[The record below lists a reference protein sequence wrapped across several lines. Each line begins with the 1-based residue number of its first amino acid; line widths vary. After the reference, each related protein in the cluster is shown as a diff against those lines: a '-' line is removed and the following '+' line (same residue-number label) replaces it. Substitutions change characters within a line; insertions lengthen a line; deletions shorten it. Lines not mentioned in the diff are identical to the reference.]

1 MPNEKRSKSL
11 SLAFDKASARTIDK
25 DGRMHVSRSN
35 ISKANVCPYMGKEIP
50 GWQSLG
56 LDANKIYR
64 LYRDPEELAK
74 GAATFNNLPILL
86 DHTYVSAEKP
96 EKERVIG
103 SMSGVEFGD
112 PYLAADLCFWD
123 KAVIDAINEEAIEEL
138 SSAYHYKADMTPGT
152 TPEGEAFD
160 GVMRDIVGNHLALVE
175 KGRAGSDVI
184 VADSA
189 NEILWHQLAKASS
202 DDLVTL
208 IRQKLKTPQEA
219 FAALGIDPV
228 LAFSVGGLRN
238 VTAADSDPFYKKESA
253 MKQTKLGK
261 ALMVTLSA
269 ASPKIAQDSALLGL
283 VGGAVKKTFD
293 KQKVIQAICAM
304 DEDIDA
310 EKADEIIDA
319 VLGVEEEP
327 KPTEPKPVMDEDDG
341 GAKSKHAEI
350 IDYLKSKGLDAS
362 DLEAVGNMLTRM
374 DRPYASDED
383 VQAKVEEEVKTAAD
397 SLRQE
402 IKQHYAELDKAR
414 SAVRPV
420 VGEVIG
426 MDSAADVYKFALKH
440 MNVDFAG
447 MPDAGLSKLFAVA
460 ATKKSEPSR
469 PVAMDSASVKKAIPG
484 LDRFRTA

>member
-1 MPNEKRSKSL
+1 MPSEKRSKSL

-64 LYRDPEELAK
+64 LYRDPQELAK

-175 KGRAGSDVI
+175 KGRAGADVI
-184 VADSA
+184 V
-189 NEILWHQLAKASS
+189 
-202 DDLVTL
+202 
-208 IRQKLKTPQEA
+208 
-219 FAALGIDPV
+219 
-228 LAFSVGGLRN
+228 
-238 VTAADSDPFYKKESA
+238 ADSDPFYKKESA

-293 KQKVIQAICAM
+293 KQKVVKAICAM

-319 VLGVEEEP
+319 VLGVEEEL

-402 IKQHYAELDKAR
+402 IKLHYAELDKAR

>member
-25 DGRMHVSRSN
+25 DGRMHVARSN
-35 ISKANVCPYMGKEIP
+35 ISKAQVSPYLGKEIP

-96 EKERVIG
+96 AKERVIG

-189 NEILWHQLAKASS
+189 NEILWHQLAKA
-202 DDLVTL
+202 LH
-208 IRQKLKTPQEA
+208 
-219 FAALGIDPV
+219 
-228 LAFSVGGLRN
+228 
-238 VTAADSDPFYKKESA
+238 
-253 MKQTKLGK
+253 
-261 ALMVTLSA
+261 
-269 ASPKIAQDSALLGL
+269 
-283 VGGAVKKTFD
+283 
-293 KQKVIQAICAM
+293 AI
-304 DEDIDA
+304 
-310 EKADEIIDA
+310 
-319 VLGVEEEP
+319 
-327 KPTEPKPVMDEDDG
+327 
-341 GAKSKHAEI
+341 
-350 IDYLKSKGLDAS
+350 
-362 DLEAVGNMLTRM
+362 
-374 DRPYASDED
+374 
-383 VQAKVEEEVKTAAD
+383 
-397 SLRQE
+397 
-402 IKQHYAELDKAR
+402 
-414 SAVRPV
+414 
-420 VGEVIG
+420 
-426 MDSAADVYKFALKH
+426 
-440 MNVDFAG
+440 
-447 MPDAGLSKLFAVA
+447 
-460 ATKKSEPSR
+460 
-469 PVAMDSASVKKAIPG
+469 
-484 LDRFRTA
+484 

>member
-1 MPNEKRSKSL
+1 MPSVKRSNSL

-50 GWQSLG
+50 MWQSLG

-64 LYRDPEELAK
+64 LYRDPQELAK

-175 KGRAGSDVI
+175 KGRAGADVI
-184 VADSA
+184 V
-189 NEILWHQLAKASS
+189 
-202 DDLVTL
+202 
-208 IRQKLKTPQEA
+208 
-219 FAALGIDPV
+219 
-228 LAFSVGGLRN
+228 
-238 VTAADSDPFYKKESA
+238 ADSDPFYKKESA

-261 ALMVTLSA
+261 ALMVTLAA

-293 KQKVIQAICAM
+293 KQKVVKAICAM

-402 IKQHYAELDKAR
+402 IKLHYAELDKAR

>member
-1 MPNEKRSKSL
+1 MPSEKRSKSL

-64 LYRDPEELAK
+64 LYRDPQELAK

-175 KGRAGSDVI
+175 KGRAGADVI
-184 VADSA
+184 V
-189 NEILWHQLAKASS
+189 
-202 DDLVTL
+202 
-208 IRQKLKTPQEA
+208 
-219 FAALGIDPV
+219 
-228 LAFSVGGLRN
+228 
-238 VTAADSDPFYKKESA
+238 ADSDPFYKKESA

-402 IKQHYAELDKAR
+402 IKLHYAELDKAR

>member
-1 MPNEKRSKSL
+1 MPSVKRSNSP

-56 LDANKIYR
+56 LDADKIYR

-74 GAATFNNLPILL
+74 SAATFNNLPILL

-103 SMSGVEFGD
+103 SMSGVEFD
-112 PYLAADLCFWD
+112 TPYLAADLCFWD
-123 KAVIDAINEEAIEEL
+123 KSAIDAINAEAIEEL

-175 KGRAGSDVI
+175 RGRAGSDVI
-184 VADSA
+184 VADS
-189 NEILWHQLAKASS
+189 
-202 DDLVTL
+202 
-208 IRQKLKTPQEA
+208 
-219 FAALGIDPV
+219 
-228 LAFSVGGLRN
+228 
-238 VTAADSDPFYKKESA
+238 DPFFKKESA

-293 KQKVIQAICAM
+293 KQKVVQAICAM
-304 DEDIDA
+304 DEEIDA

-319 VLGVEEEP
+319 VLGVEDEP
-327 KPTEPKPVMDEDDG
+327 KPVEPKPVMDEDDG

-383 VQAKVEEEVKTAAD
+383 MQAKVEEEVKTAAD
-397 SLRQE
+397 SLRKE

-440 MNVDFAG
+440 MGIDYSG

-460 ATKKSEPSR
+460 ATKKAEPSR

>member
-56 LDANKIYR
+56 LDADKIYR

-123 KAVIDAINEEAIEEL
+123 KAAIDAINAEAIEEL

-175 KGRAGSDVI
+175 KGRAGADVI
-184 VADSA
+184 V
-189 NEILWHQLAKASS
+189 
-202 DDLVTL
+202 
-208 IRQKLKTPQEA
+208 
-219 FAALGIDPV
+219 
-228 LAFSVGGLRN
+228 
-238 VTAADSDPFYKKESA
+238 ADSDPFYKKESA

-283 VGGAVKKTFD
+283 VGGAVKKSFD
-293 KQKVIQAICAM
+293 KQKVVQAICAM

-327 KPTEPKPVMDEDDG
+327 KPVEPKPVEDEDDG

-402 IKQHYAELDKAR
+402 IKLHYAELDKAR

-447 MPDAGLSKLFAVA
+447 MPDAGLPKLFAVA

>member
-1 MPNEKRSKSL
+1 MKIGKPTI
-11 SLAFDKASARTIDK
+11 AFDKASSRTIDK
-25 DGRMHVSRSN
+25 DGRMHVARSN

-50 GWQSLG
+50 GWQDLG
-56 LDANKIYR
+56 LDADKIYR

-74 GAATFNNLPILL
+74 GAASFNNLPILL

-103 SMSGVEFGD
+103 SMSGAEFGD

-123 KAVIDAINEEAIEEL
+123 KNAIDAINAEAIDEL
-138 SSAYHYKADMTPGT
+138 SSAYRYKADMTPGT

-184 VADSA
+184 VADS
-189 NEILWHQLAKASS
+189 
-202 DDLVTL
+202 
-208 IRQKLKTPQEA
+208 
-219 FAALGIDPV
+219 
-228 LAFSVGGLRN
+228 
-238 VTAADSDPFYKKESA
+238 DPFYKRKSA

-293 KQKVIQAICAM
+293 KAKVVKAICAM
-304 DEDIDA
+304 DEEIDA

-327 KPTEPKPVMDEDDG
+327 TPMEPKPAADENDD

-350 IDYLKSKGLDAS
+350 IDYLKSKGLDAA

-374 DRPYASDED
+374 DRPFASDED
-383 VQAKVEEEVKTAAD
+383 MAAKVEEEVKTAAD
-397 SLRQE
+397 SLRTE
-402 IKQHYAELDKAR
+402 LKKHYADLDKAR

-420 VGEVIG
+420 VGEVLG

-440 MNVDFAG
+440 MNVDFTG

-460 ATKKSEPSR
+460 ATKKSETSR

>member
-1 MPNEKRSKSL
+1 MPNEKRSNSL

-64 LYRDPEELAK
+64 LYRDPQELAK

-175 KGRAGSDVI
+175 KGRAGADVI
-184 VADSA
+184 V
-189 NEILWHQLAKASS
+189 
-202 DDLVTL
+202 
-208 IRQKLKTPQEA
+208 
-219 FAALGIDPV
+219 
-228 LAFSVGGLRN
+228 
-238 VTAADSDPFYKKESA
+238 ADSDPFYKKESA

-283 VGGAVKKTFD
+283 VGGAVKKSFD
-293 KQKVIQAICAM
+293 KQKVVQAICAM

-327 KPTEPKPVMDEDDG
+327 KPVEPKPVMDEDDG

-374 DRPYASDED
+374 DRPFASDED

-402 IKQHYAELDKAR
+402 IKLHYAELDKAR

-447 MPDAGLSKLFAVA
+447 MPDAGLSKLFSVA

>member
-1 MPNEKRSKSL
+1 
-11 SLAFDKASARTIDK
+11 
-25 DGRMHVSRSN
+25 MHVSRSN

-50 GWQSLG
+50 GWKELG
-56 LDANKIYR
+56 LDAEKIYR

-123 KAVIDAINEEAIEEL
+123 KAAIDAINAEAIEEL

-184 VADSA
+184 VADS
-189 NEILWHQLAKASS
+189 
-202 DDLVTL
+202 
-208 IRQKLKTPQEA
+208 
-219 FAALGIDPV
+219 
-228 LAFSVGGLRN
+228 
-238 VTAADSDPFYKKESA
+238 DPFYKKESA

-293 KQKVIQAICAM
+293 KQKVVQAICAM
-304 DEDIDA
+304 DEEIDA

-327 KPTEPKPVMDEDDG
+327 KPVEVKPAEDEDDG

-350 IDYLKSKGLDAS
+350 IDFLKSKGLDAS

-383 VQAKVEEEVKTAAD
+383 MQAKVEEEVKTAAD
-397 SLRQE
+397 SLRNE
-402 IKQHYAELDKAR
+402 LKQHYAELDKAR

-460 ATKKSEPSR
+460 ATKKPEPQR
-469 PVAMDSASVKKAIPG
+469 ALGMDSAAKKKLDIPG
-484 LDRFRTA
+484 LERFNF

>member
-56 LDANKIYR
+56 LDADKIYR

-123 KAVIDAINEEAIEEL
+123 KAAIDAINAEAIEEL

-160 GVMRDIVGNHLALVE
+160 GVMRDIIGNHLALVE
-175 KGRAGSDVI
+175 RGRAGSDVI
-184 VADSA
+184 VADS
-189 NEILWHQLAKASS
+189 
-202 DDLVTL
+202 
-208 IRQKLKTPQEA
+208 
-219 FAALGIDPV
+219 
-228 LAFSVGGLRN
+228 
-238 VTAADSDPFYKKESA
+238 DPFFKKESA

-261 ALMVTLSA
+261 ALMVTLAA

-293 KQKVIQAICAM
+293 KQKVVKAICAM
-304 DEDIDA
+304 DEDL
-310 EKADEIIDA
+310 EPYKADEIIDA
-319 VLGVEEEP
+319 VLGVEDNPEPQEFDRAPEEP
-327 KPTEPKPVMDEDDG
+327 KAQDEDDG
-341 GAKSKHAEI
+341 GEKSKHAEI
-350 IDYLKSKGLDAS
+350 IDFLKSKGLDAS

-397 SLRQE
+397 SLRKE

-414 SAVRPV
+414 AAVRPV

-440 MNVDFAG
+440 MNVDFSG

-469 PVAMDSASVKKAIPG
+469 PVAMDSAAVNQAIPG
-484 LDRFRTA
+484 LDRFS

>member
-64 LYRDPEELAK
+64 LYRDPQELAK

-175 KGRAGSDVI
+175 RGRAGSDVI
-184 VADSA
+184 VADS
-189 NEILWHQLAKASS
+189 
-202 DDLVTL
+202 
-208 IRQKLKTPQEA
+208 
-219 FAALGIDPV
+219 
-228 LAFSVGGLRN
+228 
-238 VTAADSDPFYKKESA
+238 DPFFKKESA

-283 VGGAVKKTFD
+283 VGGAVKKSFD
-293 KQKVIQAICAM
+293 KQKVVQAICAM

-350 IDYLKSKGLDAS
+350 IDYLKTKGLDAS

-374 DRPYASDED
+374 DRPFASDED

-397 SLRQE
+397 SLRKE

>member
-35 ISKANVCPYMGKEIP
+35 ISKANVCPYIGKEIP

-64 LYRDPEELAK
+64 LYRDPQELAK

-175 KGRAGSDVI
+175 KGRAGADVI
-184 VADSA
+184 V
-189 NEILWHQLAKASS
+189 
-202 DDLVTL
+202 
-208 IRQKLKTPQEA
+208 
-219 FAALGIDPV
+219 
-228 LAFSVGGLRN
+228 
-238 VTAADSDPFYKKESA
+238 ADSDPFYKKESA

-293 KQKVIQAICAM
+293 KQKVVKAICAM

-402 IKQHYAELDKAR
+402 IKLHYAELDKAR

>member
-50 GWQSLG
+50 GWHSLG
-56 LDANKIYR
+56 LDADKIYR
-64 LYRDPEELAK
+64 LYRDPQELAK

-123 KAVIDAINEEAIEEL
+123 KAAIDAINAEAIEEL

-184 VADSA
+184 VADS
-189 NEILWHQLAKASS
+189 
-202 DDLVTL
+202 
-208 IRQKLKTPQEA
+208 
-219 FAALGIDPV
+219 
-228 LAFSVGGLRN
+228 
-238 VTAADSDPFYKKESA
+238 DPFYKKESA

-293 KQKVIQAICAM
+293 KQKVVQAICAM
-304 DEDIDA
+304 DEDIEA

-397 SLRQE
+397 SLRKE

>member
-25 DGRMHVSRSN
+25 DGRMHVSRSK

-56 LDANKIYR
+56 LDADKIYR

-96 EKERVIG
+96 EKDRVIG

-123 KAVIDAINEEAIEEL
+123 KAAIDAINAEAIEEL

-175 KGRAGSDVI
+175 KGRAGADVI
-184 VADSA
+184 V
-189 NEILWHQLAKASS
+189 
-202 DDLVTL
+202 
-208 IRQKLKTPQEA
+208 
-219 FAALGIDPV
+219 
-228 LAFSVGGLRN
+228 
-238 VTAADSDPFYKKESA
+238 ADSDPFYKKESA

-283 VGGAVKKTFD
+283 VGGAVKKSFD
-293 KQKVIQAICAM
+293 KQKVVQAICAM
-304 DEDIDA
+304 DEELEP

-319 VLGVEEEP
+319 VLGVEDNPEPQEFDRAPEEP
-327 KPTEPKPVMDEDDG
+327 KAQDEDDG

-350 IDYLKSKGLDAS
+350 IDFLKSKGLDAS

-397 SLRQE
+397 SLRKE

-414 SAVRPV
+414 AAVRPV

-469 PVAMDSASVKKAIPG
+469 PVAMDSAAVNQAIPG
-484 LDRFRTA
+484 LDRFS

>member
-1 MPNEKRSKSL
+1 MPSEKRSKSL

-56 LDANKIYR
+56 LDADKIYR
-64 LYRDPEELAK
+64 LYRDPQELAK

-175 KGRAGSDVI
+175 RGRAGSDVI
-184 VADSA
+184 VADS
-189 NEILWHQLAKASS
+189 
-202 DDLVTL
+202 
-208 IRQKLKTPQEA
+208 
-219 FAALGIDPV
+219 
-228 LAFSVGGLRN
+228 
-238 VTAADSDPFYKKESA
+238 DPFFKKESA

-293 KQKVIQAICAM
+293 KQKVVQAICAM

-402 IKQHYAELDKAR
+402 IKLHYAELDKAR

-447 MPDAGLSKLFAVA
+447 MPDSGLSKLFAVA
-460 ATKKSEPSR
+460 ATSKKAEPSR

>member
-1 MPNEKRSKSL
+1 
-11 SLAFDKASARTIDK
+11 
-25 DGRMHVSRSN
+25 MHVSRSN

-64 LYRDPEELAK
+64 LYRDPQELAK

-175 KGRAGSDVI
+175 KGRAGADVI
-184 VADSA
+184 V
-189 NEILWHQLAKASS
+189 
-202 DDLVTL
+202 
-208 IRQKLKTPQEA
+208 
-219 FAALGIDPV
+219 
-228 LAFSVGGLRN
+228 
-238 VTAADSDPFYKKESA
+238 ADSDPFYKKESA

-293 KQKVIQAICAM
+293 KQKVVKAICAM

>member
-1 MPNEKRSKSL
+1 MPSVKRSNSL

-64 LYRDPEELAK
+64 LYRDPQELAK

-123 KAVIDAINEEAIEEL
+123 KAAIDAINAEAIEEL

-160 GVMRDIVGNHLALVE
+160 GVMRDIIGNHLALVE
-175 KGRAGSDVI
+175 RGRAGSDVI
-184 VADSA
+184 VADS
-189 NEILWHQLAKASS
+189 
-202 DDLVTL
+202 
-208 IRQKLKTPQEA
+208 
-219 FAALGIDPV
+219 
-228 LAFSVGGLRN
+228 
-238 VTAADSDPFYKKESA
+238 DPFFKKESA

-261 ALMVTLSA
+261 ALMVTLAA

-283 VGGAVKKTFD
+283 VGGAVKKSFD
-293 KQKVIQAICAM
+293 KQKVVQAICAM
-304 DEDIDA
+304 DEDMEP

-341 GAKSKHAEI
+341 GEKSKHAEI
-350 IDYLKSKGLDAS
+350 IDFLKSKGLDAS
-362 DLEAVGNMLTRM
+362 DLEAVGNMLTRR

-397 SLRQE
+397 SLRKE

-460 ATKKSEPSR
+460 AAKKSEPSR

>member
-64 LYRDPEELAK
+64 LYRDPQELAK

-175 KGRAGSDVI
+175 KGRAGADVI
-184 VADSA
+184 V
-189 NEILWHQLAKASS
+189 
-202 DDLVTL
+202 
-208 IRQKLKTPQEA
+208 
-219 FAALGIDPV
+219 
-228 LAFSVGGLRN
+228 
-238 VTAADSDPFYKKESA
+238 ADSDPFYKKESA

-310 EKADEIIDA
+310 EKADEIIVA

-402 IKQHYAELDKAR
+402 IKLHYAELDKAR

>member
-1 MPNEKRSKSL
+1 MN
-11 SLAFDKASARTIDK
+11 
-25 DGRMHVSRSN
+25 
-35 ISKANVCPYMGKEIP
+35 
-50 GWQSLG
+50 
-56 LDANKIYR
+56 
-64 LYRDPEELAK
+64 
-74 GAATFNNLPILL
+74 
-86 DHTYVSAEKP
+86 
-96 EKERVIG
+96 
-103 SMSGVEFGD
+103 
-112 PYLAADLCFWD
+112 
-123 KAVIDAINEEAIEEL
+123 
-138 SSAYHYKADMTPGT
+138 
-152 TPEGEAFD
+152 
-160 GVMRDIVGNHLALVE
+160 
-175 KGRAGSDVI
+175 
-184 VADSA
+184 
-189 NEILWHQLAKASS
+189 
-202 DDLVTL
+202 DLVTL
-208 IRQKLKTPQEA
+208 LKQKFKNPQEA
-219 FAALGIDPV
+219 LAALGIDPV

-261 ALMVTLSA
+261 ALMVTLAA

-293 KQKVIQAICAM
+293 KQKVVQAICAM

-327 KPTEPKPVMDEDDG
+327 KPVEIKPAEDEDDG

-397 SLRQE
+397 SLRKE

-469 PVAMDSASVKKAIPG
+469 PVAMDSATVNQAIPG
-484 LDRFRTA
+484 LDRFS

>member
-123 KAVIDAINEEAIEEL
+123 KAAIDAINAEAIEEL

-160 GVMRDIVGNHLALVE
+160 GVMRDIIGNHLALVE
-175 KGRAGSDVI
+175 RGRAGSDVI
-184 VADSA
+184 VADS
-189 NEILWHQLAKASS
+189 
-202 DDLVTL
+202 
-208 IRQKLKTPQEA
+208 
-219 FAALGIDPV
+219 
-228 LAFSVGGLRN
+228 
-238 VTAADSDPFYKKESA
+238 DPFFKKESA

-261 ALMVTLSA
+261 ALMVTLAA

-293 KQKVIQAICAM
+293 KQKVVQAICAM

-319 VLGVEEEP
+319 VLGVEDEP

-341 GAKSKHAEI
+341 GEKSKHAEI

-374 DRPYASDED
+374 DRPFASDED

-397 SLRQE
+397 SLRKE

-414 SAVRPV
+414 SAVRTV

-447 MPDAGLSKLFAVA
+447 MPDSGLATMFAAVSGQ
-460 ATKKSEPSR
+460 KSKSETI
-469 PVAMDSASVKKAIPG
+469 AKDSAISLRSAGKSMRDRFPG
-484 LDRFRTA
+484 LKNIK

>member
-1 MPNEKRSKSL
+1 MPSVKRSNSL

-50 GWQSLG
+50 MWQSLG

-64 LYRDPEELAK
+64 LYRDPQELAK

-175 KGRAGSDVI
+175 KGRAGADVI
-184 VADSA
+184 V
-189 NEILWHQLAKASS
+189 
-202 DDLVTL
+202 
-208 IRQKLKTPQEA
+208 
-219 FAALGIDPV
+219 
-228 LAFSVGGLRN
+228 
-238 VTAADSDPFYKKESA
+238 ADSDPFYKKESA

-293 KQKVIQAICAM
+293 KQKVVKAICAM

-402 IKQHYAELDKAR
+402 IKLHYAELDKAR

>member
-11 SLAFDKASARTIDK
+11 NLAFDKASARTIDK

-56 LDANKIYR
+56 IDADKIYR

-184 VADSA
+184 VADS
-189 NEILWHQLAKASS
+189 
-202 DDLVTL
+202 
-208 IRQKLKTPQEA
+208 
-219 FAALGIDPV
+219 
-228 LAFSVGGLRN
+228 
-238 VTAADSDPFYKKESA
+238 DPFYKKESA

-293 KQKVIQAICAM
+293 KQKVVKAVCAM
-304 DEDIDA
+304 DEA
-310 EKADEIIDA
+310 MEPEKADEIIDA

-327 KPTEPKPVMDEDDG
+327 KPVEPKPVEDEDDG
-341 GAKSKHAEI
+341 SAKSKHAEI

-402 IKQHYAELDKAR
+402 IKLHYAELDKAR

-447 MPDAGLSKLFAVA
+447 MPDAGLPKLFAVA

>member
-1 MPNEKRSKSL
+1 MPSEKRSKSL

-64 LYRDPEELAK
+64 LYRDPQELAK

-103 SMSGVEFGD
+103 SMSGVEFGN

-175 KGRAGSDVI
+175 KGRAGADVI
-184 VADSA
+184 V
-189 NEILWHQLAKASS
+189 
-202 DDLVTL
+202 
-208 IRQKLKTPQEA
+208 
-219 FAALGIDPV
+219 
-228 LAFSVGGLRN
+228 
-238 VTAADSDPFYKKESA
+238 ADSDPFYKKESA

-293 KQKVIQAICAM
+293 KQKVVKAICAM

-402 IKQHYAELDKAR
+402 IKLHYAELDKAR

>member
-35 ISKANVCPYMGKEIP
+35 ISKAQVSPYLGKEIP

-64 LYRDPEELAK
+64 LYRDPQELAK

-175 KGRAGSDVI
+175 RGRAGSDVI
-184 VADSA
+184 VADS
-189 NEILWHQLAKASS
+189 
-202 DDLVTL
+202 
-208 IRQKLKTPQEA
+208 
-219 FAALGIDPV
+219 
-228 LAFSVGGLRN
+228 
-238 VTAADSDPFYKKESA
+238 DPFFKKESA

-261 ALMVTLSA
+261 ALMVTLAA

-293 KQKVIQAICAM
+293 KQKVVKAICAM

-327 KPTEPKPVMDEDDG
+327 KPVEPKPVMDEDDG

-397 SLRQE
+397 SLRKE
-402 IKQHYAELDKAR
+402 IKLHYAELDKAR

>member
-1 MPNEKRSKSL
+1 
-11 SLAFDKASARTIDK
+11 
-25 DGRMHVSRSN
+25 MHVSRSN

-64 LYRDPEELAK
+64 LYRDPKELAK

-123 KAVIDAINEEAIEEL
+123 KAAIDAINAEAIEEL

-184 VADSA
+184 VADS
-189 NEILWHQLAKASS
+189 
-202 DDLVTL
+202 
-208 IRQKLKTPQEA
+208 
-219 FAALGIDPV
+219 
-228 LAFSVGGLRN
+228 
-238 VTAADSDPFYKKESA
+238 DPFYKKESA

-283 VGGAVKKTFD
+283 VGGAVKKSFD
-293 KQKVIQAICAM
+293 KQKVVQAICAM
-304 DEDIDA
+304 DEDIEA

-374 DRPYASDED
+374 DRPFASDED

-397 SLRQE
+397 SLRKE

>member
-123 KAVIDAINEEAIEEL
+123 KSVIDAINEEAIEEL

-160 GVMRDIVGNHLALVE
+160 GVMRDIIGNHLALVE
-175 KGRAGSDVI
+175 RGRAGSDVI
-184 VADSA
+184 VADS
-189 NEILWHQLAKASS
+189 
-202 DDLVTL
+202 
-208 IRQKLKTPQEA
+208 
-219 FAALGIDPV
+219 
-228 LAFSVGGLRN
+228 
-238 VTAADSDPFYKKESA
+238 DPFFKKESA

-293 KQKVIQAICAM
+293 KQKVVQAICAM

-310 EKADEIIDA
+310 EKADAIIDA

-327 KPTEPKPVMDEDDG
+327 KPVEPKPVMDEDDG

-402 IKQHYAELDKAR
+402 IKLHYAELDKAR

>member
-64 LYRDPEELAK
+64 LYRDPQELAK

-175 KGRAGSDVI
+175 RGRAGSDVI
-184 VADSA
+184 VADS
-189 NEILWHQLAKASS
+189 
-202 DDLVTL
+202 
-208 IRQKLKTPQEA
+208 
-219 FAALGIDPV
+219 
-228 LAFSVGGLRN
+228 
-238 VTAADSDPFYKKESA
+238 DPFFKKESA

-283 VGGAVKKTFD
+283 VGGAVKKSFD
-293 KQKVIQAICAM
+293 KQKVVQAICAM
-304 DEDIDA
+304 DEDLEP

-397 SLRQE
+397 SLRKE

>member
-1 MPNEKRSKSL
+1 MPSVKRSNSL

-50 GWQSLG
+50 MWQSLG

-64 LYRDPEELAK
+64 LYRDPQELAK

-175 KGRAGSDVI
+175 KGRAGADVI
-184 VADSA
+184 V
-189 NEILWHQLAKASS
+189 
-202 DDLVTL
+202 
-208 IRQKLKTPQEA
+208 
-219 FAALGIDPV
+219 
-228 LAFSVGGLRN
+228 
-238 VTAADSDPFYKKESA
+238 ADSDPFYKKESA

-293 KQKVIQAICAM
+293 KQKVVKAICAM

-310 EKADEIIDA
+310 EKADAIIDA
-319 VLGVEEEP
+319 VLGVEDEP
-327 KPTEPKPVMDEDDG
+327 KPVEPKPVMDEDDG

-374 DRPYASDED
+374 NRPFASDED

-469 PVAMDSASVKKAIPG
+469 PVAMDSATVKKAIPG

>member
-1 MPNEKRSKSL
+1 MPSEKRSKSL

-64 LYRDPEELAK
+64 LYRDPQELAK

-175 KGRAGSDVI
+175 KGRAGADVI
-184 VADSA
+184 V
-189 NEILWHQLAKASS
+189 
-202 DDLVTL
+202 
-208 IRQKLKTPQEA
+208 
-219 FAALGIDPV
+219 
-228 LAFSVGGLRN
+228 
-238 VTAADSDPFYKKESA
+238 ADSDPFYKKESA

-293 KQKVIQAICAM
+293 KQKVVKAICAM

>member
-1 MPNEKRSKSL
+1 
-11 SLAFDKASARTIDK
+11 
-25 DGRMHVSRSN
+25 
-35 ISKANVCPYMGKEIP
+35 
-50 GWQSLG
+50 
-56 LDANKIYR
+56 
-64 LYRDPEELAK
+64 
-74 GAATFNNLPILL
+74 
-86 DHTYVSAEKP
+86 
-96 EKERVIG
+96 
-103 SMSGVEFGD
+103 
-112 PYLAADLCFWD
+112 
-123 KAVIDAINEEAIEEL
+123 
-138 SSAYHYKADMTPGT
+138 
-152 TPEGEAFD
+152 
-160 GVMRDIVGNHLALVE
+160 
-175 KGRAGSDVI
+175 
-184 VADSA
+184 
-189 NEILWHQLAKASS
+189 
-202 DDLVTL
+202 
-208 IRQKLKTPQEA
+208 
-219 FAALGIDPV
+219 
-228 LAFSVGGLRN
+228 
-238 VTAADSDPFYKKESA
+238 

-261 ALMVTLSA
+261 ALMVTLAA

-293 KQKVIQAICAM
+293 KQKVVQAICAM

-327 KPTEPKPVMDEDDG
+327 KPVEIKPAEDEDDD

-374 DRPYASDED
+374 DRPFASDED

-402 IKQHYAELDKAR
+402 IKLHYAELDKAR

>member
-1 MPNEKRSKSL
+1 MPSVKRSNSL

-50 GWQSLG
+50 GWKELG
-56 LDANKIYR
+56 LDAEKIYR

-74 GAATFNNLPILL
+74 GAPTFNNLPILL

-103 SMSGVEFGD
+103 SMSGAEFGD

-123 KAVIDAINEEAIEEL
+123 KAAIDAINAEAIEEL

-184 VADSA
+184 VADS
-189 NEILWHQLAKASS
+189 
-202 DDLVTL
+202 
-208 IRQKLKTPQEA
+208 
-219 FAALGIDPV
+219 
-228 LAFSVGGLRN
+228 
-238 VTAADSDPFYKKESA
+238 DPFHKRKSA

-304 DEDIDA
+304 DEDIEA

-327 KPTEPKPVMDEDDG
+327 KPVEVKPAEDEDNG

-350 IDYLKSKGLDAS
+350 IDFLKSKGLDAS

-397 SLRQE
+397 SLRNE
-402 IKQHYAELDKAR
+402 LKQHYAELDKAR

-440 MNVDFAG
+440 MNVDFSG

-460 ATKKSEPSR
+460 ATKKAEPAR
-469 PVAMDSASVKKAIPG
+469 ALGMDSATKKKLDIPG
-484 LDRFRTA
+484 LERFNF

>member
-1 MPNEKRSKSL
+1 MPSVKRSNSL

-64 LYRDPEELAK
+64 LYRDPQELAK

-123 KAVIDAINEEAIEEL
+123 KAAIDAINAEAIEEL

-160 GVMRDIVGNHLALVE
+160 GVMRDIIGNHLALVE
-175 KGRAGSDVI
+175 RGRAGSDVI
-184 VADSA
+184 VADS
-189 NEILWHQLAKASS
+189 
-202 DDLVTL
+202 
-208 IRQKLKTPQEA
+208 
-219 FAALGIDPV
+219 
-228 LAFSVGGLRN
+228 
-238 VTAADSDPFYKKESA
+238 DPFFKKESA

-261 ALMVTLSA
+261 ALMVTLAA

-283 VGGAVKKTFD
+283 VGGAVKKSFD
-293 KQKVIQAICAM
+293 KQKVVQAICAM
-304 DEDIDA
+304 DEDIEA

-327 KPTEPKPVMDEDDG
+327 KPVEPKPAVDEDDG

-374 DRPYASDED
+374 DRPFASDED

-397 SLRQE
+397 SLRKE